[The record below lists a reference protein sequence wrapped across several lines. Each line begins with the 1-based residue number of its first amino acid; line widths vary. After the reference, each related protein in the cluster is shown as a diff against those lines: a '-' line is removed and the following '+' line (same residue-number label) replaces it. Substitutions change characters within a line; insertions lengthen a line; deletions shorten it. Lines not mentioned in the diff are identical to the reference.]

1 MRVALAMVMLVV
13 GCSSGGDPAP
23 SPAAGKTAAGP
34 CATDAAGCQEGC
46 DAGRLEDCHELGW
59 RKIGARGTPIDIAG
73 AEKVLARACAGKLVK
88 SCGMGAWLVAER
100 GDELAGDRKSALD
113 RECRA
118 GEGWSCAALA
128 SWALRPASPAARG
141 MRDMGSG
148 ATWAELGCAAGHMW
162 CCGTLESIVRQAATL
177 PDVNEAGRQRMKTLG
192 EMIDQKR
199 TAACK
204 AGQRE
209 GCPEGTPEY
218 QAQVRKDCA
227 GGDFGAC
234 AEIAHASQDGGEA
247 MRAARQACE
256 RGQLQSTCGL
266 VCNGLRDGADG
277 APDLAAAR
285 ACFDRL
291 CKAGEKL
298 ACQDLAAGPMLGGG
312 CAAIDIESQPHL
324 TLTSLPRLSAPDH
337 AGGTFDSAKA
347 DKKDRLYLF
356 TASWNAT
363 GKLTDLAPLAAELEP
378 LGVELVAVLS
388 DESWE
393 PVRAQVRSA
402 DSFTAVLDAPAPGE
416 NIGRYTSSLGIS
428 KVPEAL
434 VVDATGRVLRH
445 VVGPGLLTSRLNS
458 RRCVEETLKRP
469 E

>member
-1 MRVALAMVMLVV
+1 MRAALAMVVLVV

-23 SPAAGKTAAGP
+23 AARPTAAGP
-34 CATDAAGCQEGC
+34 CKTDAAGCQAGC
-46 DAGRLEDCHELGW
+46 EAGRLEDCHQLAW
-59 RKIGARGTPIDIAG
+59 RKIGARGTALDVAG
-73 AEKVLARACAGKLVK
+73 AEKILATACAGKQVK
-88 SCGMGAWLVAER
+88 SCGLGAWLVAER
-100 GDELAGDRKSALD
+100 GDELAADRKSALD

-128 SWALRPASPAARG
+128 SWALRPAASGRG

-148 ATWAELGCAAGHMW
+148 ATWAELGCGTGHMW
-162 CCGTLESIVRQAATL
+162 CCGTLEAIVRQAAAL
-177 PDVNEAGRQRMKTLG
+177 PDVNEAGRQRMKALR

-199 TAACK
+199 AAACK

-209 GCPEGTPEY
+209 GCVVGTPEY
-218 QAQVRKDCA
+218 EAQVRKDCA
-227 GGDFGAC
+227 GGDFWAC
-234 AEIAHASQDGGEA
+234 GEIAQSSEDGAEA
-247 MRAARQACE
+247 TRAAKQACD
-256 RGQLQSTCGL
+256 RGQLVWTCGL
-266 VCNGLRDGADG
+266 ICNGLRDGVDG

-285 ACFDRL
+285 TCFDRV

-298 ACQDLAAGPMLGGG
+298 ACDALAAGPMLGGG
-312 CAAIDIESQPHL
+312 CDAIDMENLPHL
-324 TLTSLPRLSAPDH
+324 ALTSLPRLSGPDH

-347 DKKDRLYLF
+347 DKKSRLYLF
-356 TASWNAT
+356 TASWNAA
-363 GKLTDLAPLAAELEP
+363 GKLTDLAPLAAELKP

-393 PVRAQVRSA
+393 PVRAQVKSA
-402 DSFTAVLDAPAPGE
+402 DSFTAVLDAPAPGQ
-416 NIGRYTSSLGIS
+416 NIGRFTSALGIT
-428 KVPEAL
+428 KVPEGL
-434 VVDATGRVLRH
+434 VVDAGGKVLRH